1 MAEEKLYKILKNA
14 SNGWFLIED
23 RAMNLTKENCDQ
35 MLRAYFNGGENPN
48 DIKAVLQNDPRY
60 PTTNIKPGFV
70 PPPT

>member
-35 MLRAYFNGGENPN
+35 LLKAYFNSGENPN
-48 DIKAVLQNDPRY
+48 DIKACLLYTSPSPRDKSQER
-60 PTTNIKPGFV
+60 IAACG
-70 PPPT
+70 